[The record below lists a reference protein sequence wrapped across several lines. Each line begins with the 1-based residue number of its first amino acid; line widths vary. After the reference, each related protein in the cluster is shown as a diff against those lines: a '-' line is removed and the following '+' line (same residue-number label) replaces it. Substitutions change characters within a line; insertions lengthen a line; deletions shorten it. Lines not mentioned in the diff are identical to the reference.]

1 MTRRWSAP
9 DQTPDPTKR
18 TEEAA
23 SVKYSTQSKAQ
34 RNMNVKHPGS
44 QMKVGR
50 FTFLLFI
57 LPHNNTP
64 HANKQLG
71 CAGIRPALHIRL
83 SCVLCFV
90 ASQKPAW
97 RYCIRPLYVRR
108 RYRAVQHPTTRSVS
122 GFQMAGG
129 CGGGSHPVLWRLA
142 VEYDLNSAELS
153 VSLICVIIFTL
164 GYEYVV
170 DKVGRCCVRAPRP
183 LGLTRRV
190 TDPSQSLA
198 GCEPELHHAFQ
209 QAD

>member
-1 MTRRWSAP
+1 
-9 DQTPDPTKR
+9 
-18 TEEAA
+18 
-23 SVKYSTQSKAQ
+23 
-34 RNMNVKHPGS
+34 
-44 QMKVGR
+44 
-50 FTFLLFI
+50 
-57 LPHNNTP
+57 
-64 HANKQLG
+64 
-71 CAGIRPALHIRL
+71 
-83 SCVLCFV
+83 
-90 ASQKPAW
+90 
-97 RYCIRPLYVRR
+97 
-108 RYRAVQHPTTRSVS
+108 
-122 GFQMAGG
+122 MAGG